1 MFHAREFDG
10 EIETLDEDEEF
21 WSPAEELL
29 AELLVGSVAG
39 RFQDD
44 D

>member
-1 MFHAREFDG
+1 MIHDPEFKG
-10 EIETLDEDEEF
+10 EIETLDEDF

>member
-1 MFHAREFDG
+1 MFHKNDFDG
-10 EIETLDEDEEF
+10 EIETLDEDF
-21 WSPAEELL
+21 WSPGEELL